1 MFGIAVFG
9 PALDTACRDLDPSR
23 PDAIAKFVTDFR
35 DAAQAEVEDIGHS
48 LDDIRDQYQ
57 QLIWAA
63 GTTADKDRLKAELA
77 DKLAKAQAEYQS
89 TVLRVGEAM
98 FFDAVG
104 RPLLLLLI
112 EMQAFVSGLSGNAVA
127 AGNKLLSL
135 VGRLFDA
142 ADALARAPA
151 IQNALGD
158 VVKAC
163 NETADFLKAAIDA
176 IGLPK
181 PENVKTAA
189 QKLQVGF
196 ANLADL
202 EIKLRHDISTLPD
215 AQRQQAGAVLDAVS
229 RLRTGCAAGAERLA
243 KTLVDALDARQRAQ
257 DAVGNLCNIAETGK
271 QTLSFTATQQLFAL
285 RLRAIGEIQDLFARL
300 GAALDPSPAL
310 PSGPLPLDAGASSP
324 SYVDEV
330 TAALHDS
337 VKEVGTALFGL
348 LNELAD
354 LAGRIEDGSADQ
366 DGDRAALLKAM
377 LGQAQKIATDVGASA
392 ARVKDDIEAR
402 KTRIISDG
410 KALGKDWANLA
421 KDSSWPAHPTTSDIA
436 KQVRQLGDVA
446 VRTGLL
452 TRDQERGLVAAAA
465 SAITIQGLDITTVEG
480 AIGKLLTPALQVVIN
495 IHTIAE
501 TELKTIYD
509 KLPDPATPDSFR
521 DALALYLGF
530 DTNKIRTL
538 FDPQSVVDD
547 HAKLSKALQQIQSA
561 QLQDAI
567 ATLQDLRMQW
577 DAAGGPAIIRVG
589 RNVEAA
595 ANKLLHGKLSDI
607 IDTAAIRRQIEDEL
621 LQLIP
626 VRYDLTYDF
635 NTHIGDLGELFV
647 IDRSRPR
654 TDDDP
659 EHDLT
664 LHAHL
669 TVNLLKPSD
678 RKLTIN
684 GALQPFNVK
693 LLPILDAVTLKFAP
707 AIFTSTDGAK
717 PKFDVKV
724 VTVEI
729 GPALDFLQPL
739 AQILSPGGQNGF
751 FIHPQFSPPGI
762 EAGFGIDL
770 GTVSFGPV
778 SFLNIS
784 IGASCELPFDDRP
797 AHFRVSL
804 SRRDSPF
811 LMSVGIYGGGGF
823 FSLIATAKGIVGFEA
838 AFEFGGVA
846 ALHYGPLDAQGRI
859 TVGIYISKN
868 ELSAQIGGYF
878 FAGGSARIAIFA
890 ISVALTVTIVQTIGG
905 DMQGDATFS
914 FTFSMGLC
922 DFNYSVPVAHTTGK
936 GFGGGGG
943 GAAGA
948 FMIDHDGPAIEVASA
963 QLRATEWSAQSKKP
977 RPSPRPSAQL
987 TRKTKCMSSDWNVYR
1002 SYFDADL

>member
-1 MFGIAVFG
+1 
-9 PALDTACRDLDPSR
+9 
-23 PDAIAKFVTDFR
+23 
-35 DAAQAEVEDIGHS
+35 
-48 LDDIRDQYQ
+48 
-57 QLIWAA
+57 
-63 GTTADKDRLKAELA
+63 
-77 DKLAKAQAEYQS
+77 
-89 TVLRVGEAM
+89 
-98 FFDAVG
+98 
-104 RPLLLLLI
+104 LLLLI
-112 EMQAFVSGLSGNAVA
+112 EMQAFVSGLSGDAVA

-151 IQNALGD
+151 IQKALGD
-158 VVKAC
+158 VVNAC

-181 PENVKTAA
+181 PDNVQSAA
-189 QKLQVGF
+189 KSLQDGF
-196 ANLADL
+196 AKLADL
-202 EIKLRHDISTLPD
+202 ETKLRHDISTLPD

-229 RLRTGCAAGAERLA
+229 RVRTGCAAGAERLA
-243 KTLVDALDARQRAQ
+243 KTLIDALDARQRAR
-257 DAVGNLCNIAETGK
+257 DAVGNLCNIAEAGK

-300 GAALDPSPAL
+300 GAALDPSPAP
-310 PSGPLPLDAGASSP
+310 PSGPLPLDAGASPP
-324 SYVDEV
+324 SYVDD
-330 TAALHDS
+330 LHDS

-348 LNELAD
+348 LNELAG
-354 LAGRIEDGSADQ
+354 LAGRIEDGNADQ
-366 DGDRAALLKAM
+366 DVDRAALLKAM
-377 LGQAQKIATDVGASA
+377 LDQAQKIATDVGASA

-402 KTRIISDG
+402 KKRITDDG

-421 KDSSWPAHPTTSDIA
+421 KSWPAHPTTSDVA
-436 KQVRQLGDVA
+436 KQVRQLGDIA

-465 SAITIQGLDITTVEG
+465 SAITIQGLDIATVEG

-501 TELKTIYD
+501 TGLQTIYD
-509 KLPDPATPDSFR
+509 KLSDPATLDSFR
-521 DALALYLGF
+521 NPLALFLGF

-538 FDPQSVVDD
+538 FDPQPVVDD
-547 HAKLSKALQQIQSA
+547 HAKLDKALKQIQSRPP

-567 ATLQDLRMQW
+567 TTLQDLRKQW

-607 IDTAAIRRQIEDEL
+607 IDTAAIRRRIEDEL

-626 VRYDLTYDF
+626 VQYDLTYDF
-635 NTHIGDLGELFV
+635 NTHIGDLGDLFV
-647 IDRSRPR
+647 INRTGDGGIER

-669 TVNLLKPSD
+669 MVNLLKPSD
-678 RKLTIN
+678 RKFTIN

-751 FIHPQFSPPGI
+751 FIHPKFSPPGI

-770 GTVSFGPV
+770 GTVSLGPV

-890 ISVALTVTIVQTIGG
+890 ISVALTVTIIQTIGG

-943 GAAGA
+943 GGGAGA
-948 FMIDHDGPAIEVASA
+948 FMIDQDGPAVELASA
-963 QLRATEWSAQSKKP
+963 GPRVTEWSAQSKKSQQQ
-977 RPSPRPSAQL
+977 PSPPKDARL